1 MPSTPRLV
9 HAWPGPTPTRTPTAP
24 VRMRCSAVEYEAHP
38 PTMTGISN
46 SRMNFFRLS
55 GWRAGSFDT
64 CSADT
69 TVPCTTRMSSSAS
82 RMCFAY
88 CSTRCGVSDAHAVTP
103 ASLISRMR
111 CADQLFLDRLVV
123 ELLHP
128 ARRLLGVERRDL
140 VEHGVGVLVP
150 GPEPFEVQARHAAE
164 LADLDRDLGRHHA
177 VHRRADQREVEV
189 ERVDVPG
196 DVDVL
201 GISRAPTRDDR
212 DVVEAVGLPTRLP
225 DADLDFHPG

>member
-1 MPSTPRLV
+1 M
-9 HAWPGPTPTRTPTAP
+9 
-24 VRMRCSAVEYEAHP
+24 EYDAQP

-69 TVPCTTRMSSSAS
+69 TVPCTTKMSSSAS

-111 CADQLFLDRLVV
+111 A
-123 ELLHP
+123 P
-128 ARRLLGVERRDL
+128 
-140 VEHGVGVLVP
+140 
-150 GPEPFEVQARHAAE
+150 
-164 LADLDRDLGRHHA
+164 
-177 VHRRADQREVEV
+177 
-189 ERVDVPG
+189 
-196 DVDVL
+196 
-201 GISRAPTRDDR
+201 ISSSLI
-212 DVVEAVGLPTRLP
+212 GSL
-225 DADLDFHPG
+225 